1 MGLAICNYLSSISGT
16 ETFSIAQMTVVG
28 TRAGW
33 HLAHSFSK
41 GSTSSYPCFPPRYE
55 KASTTGNPAFI
66 ALVLSASLKLT
77 NSLRQKAT
85 PNVGFLTPPNDMS
98 FFFPLSWRKK
108 FLVFIPEVCFSS
120 PLYLSYSHKHF
131 YKTSIVVASS
141 GRQTHALLYTVQF
154 FGTHSQSNTL
164 FYVSFLP
171 SVYLSVIT
179 YHILF

>member
-1 MGLAICNYLSSISGT
+1 MWINFPLFYIVGMVSVFLLRNWLITPACISSSQLLGFSAVILINSIFNKILIIQGDPMSNFHFIGLK
-16 ETFSIAQMTVVG
+16 
-28 TRAGW
+28 
-33 HLAHSFSK
+33 HL
-41 GSTSSYPCFPPRYE
+41 
-55 KASTTGNPAFI
+55 
-66 ALVLSASLKLT
+66 
-77 NSLRQKAT
+77 
-85 PNVGFLTPPNDMS
+85 LTPPNDMS